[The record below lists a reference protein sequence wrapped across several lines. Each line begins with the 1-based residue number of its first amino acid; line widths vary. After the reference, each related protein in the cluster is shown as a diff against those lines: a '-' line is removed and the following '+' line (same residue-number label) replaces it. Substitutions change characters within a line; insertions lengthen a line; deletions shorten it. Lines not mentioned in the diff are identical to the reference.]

1 MLVITLLDVDVSN
14 GKSFK
19 FKINYG
25 EDSMV
30 EFVETYN
37 PANADYNDKLLS
49 LYMQQRVAP
58 FLTMWGQCPVVNSVS
73 GRFDN
78 VVEAQL
84 LEEIAEAIASPI
96 KAHEISSYRDVTFEA
111 EKMVPGKVTG
121 AKIRYNVSKKLTV
134 EDPLQ
139 YIEKNLNKLF
149 GALALD
155 LDKKLTVTVASTAG
169 ISEADVQWPT
179 DSTTWAQNPLR
190 YLTRAALS
198 FRRNELPFTPDI
210 AILGPEKYI
219 DYVDYM
225 TGLENGFYANYAT
238 NFDPNAAS
246 GFPQLTVLGAYADIT
261 TAAGAAKDLIL
272 LDSKR
277 PGFQI
282 ITNNDPEY
290 SLIPP
295 SGTQLNGQPIGGSIG
310 TIYSGV
316 KDTDRDLRFFN
327 IQTAADIQV
336 LDPLAYA
343 SIKIPDS
350 S

>member
-1 MLVITLLDVDVSN
+1 
-14 GKSFK
+14 
-19 FKINYG
+19 
-25 EDSMV
+25 MV
-30 EFVETYN
+30 AFIETYE
-37 PANADYNDKLLS
+37 PTRAEWNDKLLS
-49 LYMQQRVAP
+49 LYMQDRVAP
-58 FLTMWGQCPVVNSVS
+58 FLTFWGQCPVVNSVT

-78 VVEAQL
+78 VVETEL
-84 LEEIAEAIASPI
+84 LEEIAQAIAKPI
-96 KAHEISSYRDVTFEA
+96 KNHEISSYRDVTFEQ
-111 EKMVPGKVTG
+111 EEMVAGKVTG
-121 AKIRYNVSKKLTV
+121 SKVRYNVSKKLAV

-155 LDKKLTVTVASTAG
+155 LDKKLSTTVASTAA
-169 ISEADVQWPT
+169 ISEADVVWPA
-179 DSTTWAQNPLR
+179 DSVTWEENPFR

-198 FRRNELPFTPDI
+198 FRRNELPFTPDT
-210 AILGPEKYI
+210 AILGADKYV
-219 DYVDYM
+219 DYVDYVA
-225 TGLENGFYANYAT
+225 GLGNAVYANFPT
-238 NFDPNAAS
+238 NFDPNK
-246 GFPQLTVLGAYADIT
+246 GTGYPNLRVLGAYTEIKDAQ
-261 TAAGAAKDLIL
+261 GNVKDLIL

-282 ITNNDPEY
+282 VTNNDPDY

-343 SIKIPDS
+343 AIELPS
-350 S
+350 SPGP